1 MKEIEIFTDGACRG
15 NPDGPGG
22 YGAVMRYKDADGQV
36 HTKELSEGYL
46 NTTNNRMELMG
57 VLKALQAL
65 KNPCSIRL
73 YTDSQYIVKAFTE
86 GWLENW
92 IKSNWK
98 RGKSK
103 EPVKN
108 QDLWERI
115 VEAVAMHKV
124 QFIWVRGHNGHPE
137 NERCD
142 ELATQ
147 AADFGP
153 HQADIRC

>member
-1 MKEIEIFTDGACRG
+1 MKEIEIYTDGACRG

-22 YGAVMRYKDADGQV
+22 YGVVMRYLDQEGKTHV
-36 HTKELSEGYL
+36 KELSEGYL

-65 KNPCSIRL
+65 KNPCFIKL
-73 YTDSQYIVKAFTE
+73 HTDSQYIVKAFNE

-92 IKSNWK
+92 IKHNWK

-108 QDLWERI
+108 QDLWEKI
-115 VEAVAMHKV
+115 VEAKASHTI
-124 QFIWVRGHNGHPE
+124 QFIWVRGHNGHPD

-142 ELATQ
+142 ELATIV
-147 AADFGP
+147 ADNGP
-153 HQADIRC
+153 YQVDVK